1 MSAVDQ
7 SHAPVVDAVRAYRDR
22 GHLSFLPPGHKQ
34 GRGADPRV
42 LAALGRA
49 VFDSDIIM
57 MNGLD
62 DRTMSRG
69 VLAKAEKLM
78 AEAVGAD
85 HAFFSTCGSSL
96 SVKSAMLAVA
106 GPGEKLLVSRNAH
119 KSVVAG
125 LIISGV
131 APVWVHPRWDAEQHF
146 AYPPEPDAVDE
157 ACRRESGAEG
167 MLLITPTD
175 YGTCADI
182 AGTAEICHSH
192 DIPLI
197 VDEAWGAHLPFH
209 RDLPAWAM
217 DAGADLCVTSVHKM
231 GCGLEQG
238 SVYHLQGDRVSPTVL
253 TARADLL
260 DTTSPNAL
268 IYAGIDGWR
277 RHMVE
282 HGHELLGQAMRLAA
296 DTRAAL
302 SKIPGLRVL
311 GADLVGPGRA
321 IDHDPLKI
329 VIDLHELGVAGYQV
343 NEWLRSHQRVDLGLS
358 DHRRVAAQITIADD
372 SWTCER
378 LVSAMAD
385 MVTHIDEIPSAWPI
399 HLPEPGE
406 LELEQAALP
415 RDAFFGPAE
424 QVSADEA
431 VGRVC
436 AETISPYPPGVPA
449 LLPGERITKTVVEY
463 LRSGLAAGMYIPDAA
478 DKSLATI
485 RVSTMTTK

>member
-1 MSAVDQ
+1 MKLDHSR
-7 SHAPVVDAVRAYRDR
+7 APVVEAIRSYRDR

-34 GRGADPRV
+34 GRGVDPRV
-42 LAALGRA
+42 LGALGRA
-49 VFDSDIIM
+49 VFESDIIV

-62 DRTMSRG
+62 DRTMSHG
-69 VLAKAEKLM
+69 VLSEAEQLM

-106 GPGEKLLVSRNAH
+106 GPGEQLLVSRNAH

-131 APVWVHPRWDAEQHF
+131 QPVWVHPRWDADLHF
-146 AYPPEPDAVDE
+146 AYPPEPDDVDE
-157 ACRRESGAEG
+157 ACRRARNARG

-182 AGTAEICHSH
+182 RHTAEICHRH

-209 RDLPAWAM
+209 PDLPAWAM

-231 GCGLEQG
+231 GNGLEQG
-238 SVYHLQGDRVSPTVL
+238 SVYHLQGDRVSPAVL
-253 TARADLL
+253 TARSDLL
-260 DTTSPNAL
+260 NTTSPSAL
-268 IYAGIDGWR
+268 IYAGLDGWR
-277 RHMVE
+277 RQMVE
-282 HGHELLGQAMRLAA
+282 HGHELLDQALRLAT

-302 SKIPGLRVL
+302 AEIPGLRVL
-311 GADLVGPGRA
+311 GADDLVGPGRA
-321 IDHDPLKI
+321 VDHDPLKI
-329 VIDLHELGVAGYQV
+329 VIDLHELGRAGYQA
-343 NEWLRSHQRVDLGLS
+343 NEWVREHENVDLGLS
-358 DHRRVAAQITIADD
+358 DHRRMAAQITVADD
-372 SWTCER
+372 SWTCQR
-378 LVSAMAD
+378 LVAAIRAMVEHVD
-385 MVTHIDEIPSAWPI
+385 DIPAAKPM
-399 HLPEPGE
+399 HLPLPGE
-406 LELEQAALP
+406 LELEQARLP

-424 QVSADEA
+424 QVPAEQA
-431 VGRVC
+431 VGRIC

-449 LLPGERITKTVVEY
+449 LLPGEVITKTVVEY

-478 DKSLATI
+478 DKELTTI
-485 RVSTMTTK
+485 RVALDD